1 MGEER
6 STDRE
11 AVAGSVDAEWEEAAD
26 SAVVGGKE
34 AVVTR
39 WKEEAGGGDSSQKNC
54 SSTSDFPGGCV
65 VRIDGAL
72 LCHRCLYV
80 VYEGI

>member
-1 MGEER
+1 MERNAETEGSPYDGGCRYDVARAVSGVSERIIRGER
-6 STDRE
+6 IFFR
-11 AVAGSVDAEWEEAAD
+11 A
-26 SAVVGGKE
+26 
-34 AVVTR
+34 R
-39 WKEEAGGGDSSQKNC
+39 RSSQKNC